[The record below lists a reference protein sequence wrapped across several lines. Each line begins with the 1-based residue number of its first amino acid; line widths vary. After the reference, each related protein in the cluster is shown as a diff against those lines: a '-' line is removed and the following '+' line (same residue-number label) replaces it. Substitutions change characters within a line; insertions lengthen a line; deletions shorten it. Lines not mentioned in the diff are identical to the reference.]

1 MALQAGVELI
11 LAIAAALLLL
21 RDVRRA
27 WRDPLRR
34 PVTLFM
40 AALIAALLIGVSG
53 GRTHPSGWW
62 LLVPGAILAWEV
74 ARGWRRA
81 PRSHLWEAAVGGF
94 AAGLAIAA
102 LGLGAG
108 NGETTTALLGAAA
121 GICVIAVGLLWLSH
135 RREPPPSRA
144 GDASHYERRSV
155 RRPTG

>member
-1 MALQAGVELI
+1 MSLQAGVELI
-11 LAIAAALLLL
+11 LALGAALLLL

-40 AALIAALLIGVSG
+40 AALVAALLIGVSG
-53 GRTHPSGWW
+53 GRAHPSGWW

-81 PRSHLWEAAVGGF
+81 PRSHLWEMGVGGF
-94 AAGLAIAA
+94 AASLALAA
-102 LGLGAG
+102 LGLGTG
-108 NGETTTALLGAAA
+108 DGTTTTTLLAAAA
-121 GICVIAVGLLWLSH
+121 GICGIAVGLLWLSH
-135 RREPPPSRA
+135 RREPPPSRP
-144 GDASHYERRSV
+144 GDASHYERRSM